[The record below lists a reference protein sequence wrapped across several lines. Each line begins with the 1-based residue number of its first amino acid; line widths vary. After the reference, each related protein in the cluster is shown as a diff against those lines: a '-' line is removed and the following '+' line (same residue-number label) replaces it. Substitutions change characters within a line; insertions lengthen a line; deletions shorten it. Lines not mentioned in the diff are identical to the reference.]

1 MVSNAPRFA
10 AGLAAEALAMLLL
23 TACSNGSGGN
33 APPPPPPP
41 ATDTTAPSVPAGV
54 IATASAPTQI
64 LVSWTASTDAGTAS
78 RAIACIAMAAMLR
91 WPR

>member
-23 TACSNGSGGN
+23 TACSNGSGGS

-41 ATDTTAPSVPAGV
+41 ATDTHSAFGSLRRHRDC
-54 IATASAPTQI
+54 ASAH
-64 LVSWTASTDAGTAS
+64 SDS
-78 RAIACIAMAAMLR
+78 C
-91 WPR
+91 